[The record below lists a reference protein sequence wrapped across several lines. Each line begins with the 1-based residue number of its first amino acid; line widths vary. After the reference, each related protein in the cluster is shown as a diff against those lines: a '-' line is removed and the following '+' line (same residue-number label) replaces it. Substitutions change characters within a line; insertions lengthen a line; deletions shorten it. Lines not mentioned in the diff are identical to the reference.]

1 MIIDFKN
8 YNKKSVRRIGPGT
21 TYIYIRINMFCYKI
35 LLIVFLSK
43 ILIKDN

>member
-8 YNKKSVRRIGPGT
+8 YNKKSVRRIGPHT
-21 TYIYIRINMFCYKI
+21 TYIYIRINMFCYRG
-35 LLIVFLSK
+35 LIVFLSK